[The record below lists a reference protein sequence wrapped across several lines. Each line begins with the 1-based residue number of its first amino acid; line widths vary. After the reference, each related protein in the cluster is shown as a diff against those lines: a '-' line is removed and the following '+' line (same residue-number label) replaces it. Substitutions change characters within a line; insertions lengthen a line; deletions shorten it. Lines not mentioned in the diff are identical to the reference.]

1 MKKIIGKFARNEDG
15 ASAIE
20 YATAASIIALGI
32 LATLQQLPPAIN
44 AVFASIAAILS
55 N

>member
-1 MKKIIGKFARNEDG
+1 MKKTIARFVENEDG

-20 YATAASIIALGI
+20 YATAASIVGLGI
-32 LATLQQLPPAIN
+32 LATLQQLPPAMN
-44 AVFASIAAILS
+44 AVFASVVAILS